1 MDKTDVKIWFTYFW
15 GKFDKYNNLFTWV
28 LSHKYNVIVT
38 DNNPDIVI
46 TLLPNERYQN
56 AKMVYYSGE
65 PFFDIGLCD
74 YAMTSFYNDDFRFFR
89 VPLYLLYNYDY
100 LKHGFI
106 NDYSHL
112 VKNMKDPNEIL
123 KNKTNFCSFISQGAG
138 YPECI
143 RTRFFLELSKYKKVD
158 SAGTY
163 LNNHP
168 SVNGEAG
175 TIEGSINKTL
185 FLKSYKFTMAFEN
198 RQYFNGYHGY
208 TTEKIFEPIMADS
221 IPIYW
226 GNPEIIKDFN
236 TKSFINWDDYGSDE
250 KVIEE
255 IIRIDNDD
263 NLYLDYIK
271 EKYVNDDELFTVDYI
286 LSIFNKILNI

>member
-1 MDKTDVKIWFTYFW
+1 MNKKEIKIWFTHFW
-15 GKFDKYNNLFTWV
+15 GKFDKYDNLFTWS

-38 DNNPDIVI
+38 SDNPDIVI

-56 AKMVYYSGE
+56 AKMIYYSGE
-65 PFFDIGLCD
+65 PFFNIGSCD
-74 YAMTSFYNDDFRFFR
+74 YAITSFYNDDSRFFR

-106 NDYSHL
+106 KNYAHL

-123 KNKTNFCSFISQGAG
+123 KNKTKFCSFISQGAG
-138 YPECI
+138 YPECF

-158 SAGTY
+158 SAGSY

-168 SVNGEAG
+168 LISGEPG

-198 RQYFNGYHGY
+198 KQFFNGQHGY

-226 GNPEIIKDFN
+226 GNPDIIRDFN
-236 TKSFINWDDYGSDE
+236 TKSFINWEDYGSDE

-255 IIRIDNDD
+255 IIKIDNDD
-263 NLYLDYIK
+263 NLYLDYMK
-271 EKYVNDDELFTVDYI
+271 EKYVNNDELFTVDYT
-286 LSIFNKILNI
+286 LNIFDKILNI